1 MVAAELILTMHI
13 TYKGINGLSVSLKLH
28 AYRARGAY
36 ITSSQT
42 PCTLSHSGTSAGT
55 SKVNVNLKD
64 GNWRTAE
71 YLYNLAYKLMEDTA
85 DAIAVVGVEV
95 Q

>member
-1 MVAAELILTMHI
+1 M
-13 TYKGINGLSVSLKLH
+13 SFKLH
-28 AYRARGAY
+28 AYRGSY

-42 PCTLSHSGTSAGT
+42 PCTLSHFGTSAGT

-85 DAIAVVGVEV
+85 DAIAVGVEV